1 LTPTALLEKA
11 DRALASADTLLRE
24 GDTEGACNRSYYAM
38 FNAARA
44 ALILV
49 SAPVEVTEGK
59 THTGLHSAF
68 NQYLVKPGHM
78 PQALGAEFRRAERL
92 RQISEYLGDQID
104 PEKAAETLNQAC
116 EFVQKVKKYLL
127 NL

>member
-1 LTPTALLEKA
+1 VTPEALLEKA
-11 DRALASADTLLRE
+11 DRALASADILLRE
-24 GDTEGACNRSYYAM
+24 GDAEGACNRSYYAM

-49 SAPVEVTEGK
+49 AAPAEVTEGK
-59 THTGLHSAF
+59 THNGLHSAF
-68 NQYLVKPGHM
+68 NQYLVKPGHI

-92 RQISEYLGDQID
+92 RQVSDYLGDPIE
-104 PEKAAETLNQAC
+104 PEKAGLTLNHAR
-116 EFVQKVKKYLL
+116 EFVEKIKSDLG